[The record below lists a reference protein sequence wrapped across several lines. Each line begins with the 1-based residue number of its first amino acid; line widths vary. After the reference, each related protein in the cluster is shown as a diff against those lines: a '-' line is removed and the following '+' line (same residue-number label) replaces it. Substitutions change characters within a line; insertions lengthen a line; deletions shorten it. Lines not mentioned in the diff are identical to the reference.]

1 MKTSDFKSETE
12 CLKENQDIVQKKN
25 IETPNCCCCS
35 SGKTLEASRGTCD
48 GGREKRL
55 LKWEKPVLEDVSG
68 KVMAQPYI
76 RFT

>member
-12 CLKENQDIVQKKN
+12 GLKKNQEIFQKENIK
-25 IETPNCCCCS
+25 TPDCCCCK
-35 SGKTLEASRGTCD
+35 SGETLEASRGTCD
-48 GGREKRL
+48 GGREERL
-55 LKWEKPVLEDVSG
+55 LKWEQPALEDVSG